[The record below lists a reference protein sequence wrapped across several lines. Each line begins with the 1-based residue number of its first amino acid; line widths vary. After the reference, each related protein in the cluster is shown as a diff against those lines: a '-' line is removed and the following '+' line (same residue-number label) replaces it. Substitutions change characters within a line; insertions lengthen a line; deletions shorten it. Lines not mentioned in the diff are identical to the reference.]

1 MGNGETKS
9 GRPAVNG
16 IPTGEQQSDSATG
29 EETLQHT
36 AVSGRAKEVERLE
49 LALLGDLPKQR
60 LRKMTR

>member
-1 MGNGETKS
+1 VGNGETNS
-9 GRPAVNG
+9 GRPAVSG
-16 IPTGEQQSDSATG
+16 TPTREQQSDSATG

-60 LRKMTR
+60 LRTVTR